1 MRCCEELNNFSSP
14 WDDYWWRRQ
23 RLETV
28 DFAVTRSR
36 TRIHTDGSRIAHS
49 IRCGVPAFRQILDR
63 VRVGCRWIARRGGI
77 VLILLRDS
85 SGSDEKRRC
94 ESDFSDHLKFL
105 LGERGP
111 ATLLFGAMLHRSSGV
126 ISVARLDRHREFP
139 ERE

>member
-1 MRCCEELNNFSSP
+1 
-14 WDDYWWRRQ
+14 
-23 RLETV
+23 
-28 DFAVTRSR
+28 
-36 TRIHTDGSRIAHS
+36 
-49 IRCGVPAFRQILDR
+49 
-63 VRVGCRWIARRGGI
+63 VGCRWIARRGGI